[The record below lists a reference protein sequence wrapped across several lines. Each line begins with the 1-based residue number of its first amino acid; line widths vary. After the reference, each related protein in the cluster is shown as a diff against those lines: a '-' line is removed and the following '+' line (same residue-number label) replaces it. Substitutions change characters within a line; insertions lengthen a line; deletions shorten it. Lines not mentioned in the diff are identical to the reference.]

1 MPDTGSR
8 CRGST
13 TCEAVAANH
22 MGMKICGISCISNLA
37 CGMTDNPLSHAE
49 VQETADRVAPLFK
62 KLITESIENIGAG
75 VIR

>member
-1 MPDTGSR
+1 M
-8 CRGST
+8 ST
-13 TCEAVAANH
+13 VCEALAANH